1 MVVDNT
7 TPQYIRQVEMVLLTQ
22 FAKLVG
28 KEKTLEQTQKIR
40 ISEELEMD
48 KVITEMAKGA
58 QLRMIGASGKCK
70 CHDVS
75 AMCARRKNELP
86 HNVQL
91 TIALN

>member
-1 MVVDNT
+1 LVVDNT
-7 TPQYIRQVEMVLLTQ
+7 TPQYIRQVEMVL

-58 QLRMIGASGKCK
+58 QLHDWGKWQ
-70 CHDVS
+70 
-75 AMCARRKNELP
+75 
-86 HNVQL
+86 VQVP
-91 TIALN
+91 